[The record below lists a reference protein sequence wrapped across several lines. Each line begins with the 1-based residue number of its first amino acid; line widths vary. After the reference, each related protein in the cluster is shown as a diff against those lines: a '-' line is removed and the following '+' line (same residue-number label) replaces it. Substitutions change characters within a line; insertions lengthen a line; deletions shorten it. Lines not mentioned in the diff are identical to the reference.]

1 MIIFA
6 TGSSSSLAQEVLSSL
21 SKKGYEIFGTYNKN
35 KPKKLLK
42 NKKIKLFKLDITSEK
57 QLKKILKNVKLIDKN
72 ITLLNFVVF
81 NEDRLFVNENLKNI
95 NKNFQINIKS
105 HINLIKTFL
114 PTMIRNKFGR
124 IIHFSS
130 VIHGE
135 TGTSLYSASKSYL
148 EGFSAVLAKE
158 YARFNITS
166 NILSLGYFNYG
177 LWDKLSVKLKKKRLD
192 QIPSKKLGKPFNV
205 ANAIDFIIRSDYVN
219 KSIIKVDGGI

>member
-21 SKKGYEIFGTYNKN
+21 SKKGYKIFGTYNKN

-42 NKKIKLFKLDITSEK
+42 NKKIKLFKLDITSER
-57 QLKKILKNVKLIDKN
+57 QLKKTLKKVRLINKN

-105 HINLIKTFL
+105 HINLVKTFL
-114 PTMIRNKFGR
+114 PIMIRNKFGR

-158 YARFNITS
+158 YAGFNITS

-177 LWDKLSVKLKKKRLD
+177 FWDKLSAKLKKKRLD
-192 QIPSKKLGKPFNV
+192 QIPSKKLGKPVNI

>member
-21 SKKGYEIFGTYNKN
+21 SKKGYKIFGTYNKN

-42 NKKIKLFKLDITSEK
+42 NKKIKLFKLDITSER
-57 QLKKILKNVKLIDKN
+57 QLKKTLKKVRLINKN

-105 HINLIKTFL
+105 HINLVKTFL
-114 PTMIRNKFGR
+114 PIMIRNKFGR

-158 YARFNITS
+158 YAGFNITS

-177 LWDKLSVKLKKKRLD
+177 LWDKLSAKLKKKRLD
-192 QIPSKKLGKPFNV
+192 QIPSKKLGKPVNI